1 MSVRHEQ
8 VECFC
13 LMLMGPKK
21 IWYHIAHYCREAIY
35 YGWHSRMINS
45 GLLVATALT
54 SYALTGIVRHYAIT
68 RKLMDIPNARSSHSL
83 PTPRGGGVAIVFTFL
98 LSACLGWQQGAL
110 AGDLVWGLLSG
121 GGLVALVGF
130 LDDHGHIAARWR
142 LLAHFTAAAM
152 ALYWLQG
159 MPALEMGFAQ
169 VNAFWVLNAL
179 GLLYLVWLLNLY
191 NFMDGIDG
199 LAALQALT
207 TCLSACVLYG
217 VAGHLELMAAPAL
230 LAMAV
235 SGFLVWNFPPA
246 RIFMGD
252 AGSGFL
258 GLILG
263 VMAIQAASTL
273 ADYFWVWCILLG
285 VFIVD
290 ATFTLLRRCLNGSK
304 VYEAHRTH
312 AYQYAARR
320 AGSHLAVTTI
330 VALINLLW
338 LLPIAVAVLFW
349 GLNGI
354 AGVVVSYTPLVLLA
368 IRYQAGK
375 KEAPTGGVFQ

>member
-1 MSVRHEQ
+1 
-8 VECFC
+8 
-13 LMLMGPKK
+13 
-21 IWYHIAHYCREAIY
+21 
-35 YGWHSRMINS
+35 MIGNWLL
-45 GLLVATALT
+45 LLVAAAVLSFALT
-54 SYALTGIVRHYAIT
+54 AAVRHYAIT
-68 RKLMDIPNARSSHSL
+68 RKLMDIPNARSSHTL

-98 LSACLGWQQGAL
+98 LAAGLGWHQGLL
-110 AGDLVWGLLSG
+110 ASDLFGGLLSA

-142 LLAHFTAAAM
+142 LLAHFTAAAI
-152 ALYWLQG
+152 ALFWLDG
-159 MPALEMGFAQ
+159 MPALDLGIAQ
-169 VNAFWVLNAL
+169 INAFWLVNAL
-179 GLLYLVWLLNLY
+179 GMLYLVWLLNLY

-199 LAALQALT
+199 LAALQAVI
-207 TCLSACVLYG
+207 TCLSACALYG
-217 VAGHLELMAAPAL
+217 LAGHVQLMVPPAL

-258 GLILG
+258 GLALG
-263 VMAIQAASTL
+263 VMAIQAASTF
-273 ADYFWVWCILLG
+273 ANYFWVWCILMG

-290 ATFTLLRRCLNGSK
+290 ATFTLLRRCLSGSK

-320 AGSHLAVTTI
+320 AGSHLVVTAG
-330 VALINLLW
+330 VALINIFW
-338 LLPIAVAVLFW
+338 LLPIAAAVLFW

-354 AGVVVSYTPLVLLA
+354 TGVVVSYVPLVLLA
-368 IRYQAGK
+368 IRYNAGK
-375 KEAPTGGVFQ
+375 KEAPTVGVLQ